1 MSGKIRA
8 GHLEVMV
15 ENVNVVRVCGDGN
28 LAALIHQKFEEDFGS
43 GIAVCH
49 GKISLQPLATE
60 ITVRSGEPYHG
71 APLKMAVIRILE
83 NEGFKVVSMALNNEG
98 CEKLMM
104 YGRCENPECRKIT
117 DYHGIWRNITEYHDI
132 FPEYNGTSRYFPM
145 DV

>member
-15 ENVNVVRVCGDGN
+15 ENVDVVRVCGDEI
-28 LAALIHQKFEEDFGS
+28 LTALIRQKFQEHFGS
-43 GIAVCH
+43 GIVVTI
-49 GKISLQPLATE
+49 GRFSLGPLATE
-60 ITVRSGEPYHG
+60 TNVTSEKPYYG

-104 YGRCENPECRKIT
+104 YKEA
-117 DYHGIWRNITEYHDI
+117 
-132 FPEYNGTSRYFPM
+132 
-145 DV
+145 

>member
-28 LAALIHQKFEEDFGS
+28 LAALIRQKFEEDFGS
-43 GIAVCH
+43 GIAVRH
-49 GKISLQPLATE
+49 GNINLQPLAIE
-60 ITVRSGEPYHG
+60 ITVRSGELYYG

-104 YGRCENPECRKIT
+104 YKEA
-117 DYHGIWRNITEYHDI
+117 
-132 FPEYNGTSRYFPM
+132 
-145 DV
+145 